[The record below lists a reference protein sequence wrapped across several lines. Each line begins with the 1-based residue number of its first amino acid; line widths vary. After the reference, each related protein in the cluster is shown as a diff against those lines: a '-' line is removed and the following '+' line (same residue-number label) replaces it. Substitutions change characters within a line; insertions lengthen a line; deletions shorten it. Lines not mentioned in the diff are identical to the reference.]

1 MLKVT
6 NWNNYVKGEAN
17 CYGWKMNRIQM
28 KITDSHYLNNFVDY
42 VKTNKDILRDLDRI
56 VLINEDGKAIGIF
69 PKCSEDLNDVL
80 IYLDSIKGTD
90 ICTVLLSIGEGTCM
104 FLNSDVIE
112 SILAEINSATKME
125 VRFLL
130 SE

>member
-1 MLKVT
+1 MNIT

-17 CYGWKMNRIQM
+17 CYGWKMNRVQM
-28 KITDSHYLNNFVDY
+28 KIEDSHYINNFVDY
-42 VKTNKDILRDLDRI
+42 VKSNSNVLRDLDRI
-56 VLINEDGKAIGIF
+56 VLINKKGNVIGIF

-80 IYLDSIKGTD
+80 IYLDSIKNTD

-112 SILAEINSATKME
+112 DILAEINSATKIE